1 MALIEMTGINKS
13 FGSKDKKV
21 NVLEDLT
28 FKVEEGEMVAIMGKS
43 GAGKTTLLN
52 IIAAIDYPDSGT
64 YLYDG
69 KEVKT
74 KNTAQGIKFRKD
86 RIGLIV
92 QHFALINDFKV
103 YDNVELGLWETN
115 VKGAARKKRV
125 MEVLESLG
133 IADLKDKYPNVL
145 SGGEKQ
151 RVAIGRAIVNKH
163 KLLLADEPTGS
174 LDSDTEKDILKIL
187 KDLNS
192 KGMTIVMV
200 THDQDVAN
208 TCDRTIVLDKH

>member
-1 MALIEMTGINKS
+1 MALIEMTSINKS

-69 KEVKT
+69 KEVNT

-115 VKGAARKKRV
+115 VKGAVRKKRV

-151 RVAIGRAIVNKH
+151 RVAIGRAIVNNH

>member
-1 MALIEMTGINKS
+1 MALIELQGINKS
-13 FGSKDKKV
+13 FGTKDKKV
-21 NVLEDLT
+21 SVLEDLSL
-28 FKVEEGEMVAIMGKS
+28 KVEEGEMVAIMGKS

-64 YLYDG
+64 YFYNG
-69 KEVKT
+69 KEVVT
-74 KNTAQGIKFRKD
+74 KNTSQGIKFRKD

-115 VKGAARKKRV
+115 IKGSARKKRV

-151 RVAIGRAIVNKH
+151 RVAIGRAIVNNH

-174 LDSDTEKDILKIL
+174 LDSDTEQDILKIL
-187 KDLNS
+187 KNLNS

-200 THDQDVAN
+200 THDEDVAN
-208 TCDRTIVLDKH
+208 VCDRTVFLDKH

>member
-1 MALIEMTGINKS
+1 MALIELQGINKS
-13 FGSKDKKV
+13 FGTKDKKV
-21 NVLEDLT
+21 SVLEDLSL
-28 FKVEEGEMVAIMGKS
+28 KVEEGEMVAIMGKS

-74 KNTAQGIKFRKD
+74 KNTSQGIKFRKD

-103 YDNVELGLWETN
+103 YDNVELGLWETDI
-115 VKGAARKKRV
+115 KGAARRKRV

-151 RVAIGRAIVNKH
+151 RVAIGRAIVNNH

-174 LDSDTEKDILKIL
+174 LDSDTEQDILNIL

-200 THDQDVAN
+200 THDEDVAN
-208 TCDRTIVLDKH
+208 VCDRTIILDKH

>member
-1 MALIEMTGINKS
+1 MALIELQGINKS
-13 FGSKDKKV
+13 FGTKDKKV
-21 NVLEDLT
+21 SVLENLSL
-28 FKVEEGEMVAIMGKS
+28 KVEEGEMVAIMGKS

-74 KNTAQGIKFRKD
+74 RNTSQGIKFRKD

-115 VKGAARKKRV
+115 VKGSARKKRV

-151 RVAIGRAIVNKH
+151 RVAIGRAIANNH

-174 LDSDTEKDILKIL
+174 LDSDTEQDILNIL

-200 THDQDVAN
+200 THDEDVAN
-208 TCDRTIVLDKH
+208 VCDRTIFLDKH

>member
-1 MALIEMTGINKS
+1 MALIELQGINKS
-13 FGSKDKKV
+13 FGTKDKKV
-21 NVLEDLT
+21 SVLEDLSL
-28 FKVEEGEMVAIMGKS
+28 KVEEGEMVAIMGKS

-52 IIAAIDYPDSGT
+52 IIAAIDYTDSGT

-74 KNTAQGIKFRKD
+74 KNTSQGIKFRKD
-86 RIGLIV
+86 KIGLIV

-115 VKGAARKKRV
+115 VKGSARKKRV

-151 RVAIGRAIVNKH
+151 RVAIGRAIVNNH

-174 LDSDTEKDILKIL
+174 LDSDTEQDILKIL

-200 THDQDVAN
+200 THDEDVAN
-208 TCDRTIVLDKH
+208 VCDRTIFLDKH

>member
-21 NVLEDLT
+21 NVLENLT

-151 RVAIGRAIVNKH
+151 RVAIGRAIVNNH

-192 KGMTIVMV
+192 KVMTIVMV

>member
-1 MALIEMTGINKS
+1 MALIELQGINKS
-13 FGSKDKKV
+13 FGTKDKKV
-21 NVLEDLT
+21 SVLEDLSL
-28 FKVEEGEMVAIMGKS
+28 KVEEGEMVAIMGKS

-74 KNTAQGIKFRKD
+74 KNTSQGIKFRKD

-103 YDNVELGLWETN
+103 YDNVELGLWETDI
-115 VKGAARKKRV
+115 KGAARKKRV

-151 RVAIGRAIVNKH
+151 RVAIGRAIVNNH

-174 LDSDTEKDILKIL
+174 LDSDTEQDILRIL

-200 THDQDVAN
+200 THDEDVAN
-208 TCDRTIVLDKH
+208 VCDRTIILDKH

>member
-1 MALIEMTGINKS
+1 MALIEMTSINKS

-69 KEVKT
+69 KEVNT

-151 RVAIGRAIVNKH
+151 RVAIGRAIVNNH

>member
-1 MALIEMTGINKS
+1 MALIELQGINKS
-13 FGSKDKKV
+13 FGTKDKKV
-21 NVLEDLT
+21 SVLENLSL
-28 FKVEEGEMVAIMGKS
+28 KVEEGEMVAIMGKS

-69 KEVKT
+69 KEVRT
-74 KNTAQGIKFRKD
+74 KNTSQGIKFRKD

-115 VKGAARKKRV
+115 VKGSARKKRV

-151 RVAIGRAIVNKH
+151 RVAIGRAIVNNH

-174 LDSDTEKDILKIL
+174 LDSDTEQDILKIL

-200 THDQDVAN
+200 THDEDVAN
-208 TCDRTIVLDKH
+208 VCDRTIILDKH

>member
-1 MALIEMTGINKS
+1 MALIELQEINKT
-13 FGSKDKKV
+13 FGTKDKKV
-21 NVLEDLT
+21 NVLENLN
-28 FKVEEGEMVAIMGKS
+28 FHVEEGEMVAITGKS

-52 IIAAIDYPDSGT
+52 IIAAIDYPDSGK
-64 YLYDG
+64 YLFDG
-69 KEVKT
+69 EEVVI

-103 YDNVELGLWETN
+103 YDNVELGLWETDI
-115 VKGAARKKRV
+115 KGAKRKERV

-151 RVAIGRAIVNKH
+151 RVAIGRAIVNNH
-163 KLLLADEPTGS
+163 RLLLADEPTGS
-174 LDSDTEKDILKIL
+174 LDSDTEKGILEIL
-187 KDLNS
+187 KDLNK

-200 THDQDVAN
+200 THDADVAN
-208 TCDRTIVLDKH
+208 TCDRNVVLDKH

>member
-1 MALIEMTGINKS
+1 MALIELQGINKS
-13 FGSKDKKV
+13 FGTKDKKV
-21 NVLEDLT
+21 SVLEDLSL
-28 FKVEEGEMVAIMGKS
+28 KVEEGEMVAIMGKS

-69 KEVKT
+69 KEVRT
-74 KNTAQGIKFRKD
+74 KNTSQGIKFRKD

-115 VKGAARKKRV
+115 IKGSARKKRV

-151 RVAIGRAIVNKH
+151 RVAIGRAIVNNH

-174 LDSDTEKDILKIL
+174 LDSDTEQDILNIL
-187 KDLNS
+187 KNLNS

-200 THDQDVAN
+200 THDEDVAN
-208 TCDRTIVLDKH
+208 VCDRTLFLDKH

>member
-1 MALIEMTGINKS
+1 MALIELQGINKS
-13 FGSKDKKV
+13 FGTKDKKV
-21 NVLEDLT
+21 SVLEDLSL
-28 FKVEEGEMVAIMGKS
+28 KVEEGEMVAIMGKS

-52 IIAAIDYPDSGT
+52 IIAAIDYTDSGT

-74 KNTAQGIKFRKD
+74 KNTSQGIKFRKD
-86 RIGLIV
+86 KIGLIV

-115 VKGAARKKRV
+115 VKGSARKKRV

-151 RVAIGRAIVNKH
+151 RVAIGRAIVNNH

-174 LDSDTEKDILKIL
+174 LDSDTEQDILKIL

-200 THDQDVAN
+200 THDEDVAN
-208 TCDRTIVLDKH
+208 VCDRTTFLDKH

>member
-103 YDNVELGLWETN
+103 YDNVDLGLWETN

-151 RVAIGRAIVNKH
+151 RVAIGRAIVNNH

>member
-1 MALIEMTGINKS
+1 MALIELQGINKS
-13 FGSKDKKV
+13 FGTKDKKV
-21 NVLEDLT
+21 SVLENLSL
-28 FKVEEGEMVAIMGKS
+28 KVEEGEMVAIMGKS

-69 KEVKT
+69 KEVRT
-74 KNTAQGIKFRKD
+74 KNTSQGIKFRKD

-115 VKGAARKKRV
+115 IKGSARKKRV

-151 RVAIGRAIVNKH
+151 RVAIGRAIVNNH

-174 LDSDTEKDILKIL
+174 LDSDTEQDILKIL

-200 THDQDVAN
+200 THDEDVAN
-208 TCDRTIVLDKH
+208 VCDRTIFLDKH

>member
-1 MALIEMTGINKS
+1 MALIELQGINKS
-13 FGSKDKKV
+13 FGTKDKKV
-21 NVLEDLT
+21 SVLEDLSL
-28 FKVEEGEMVAIMGKS
+28 KVEEGEMVAIMGKS

-69 KEVKT
+69 KEVRT
-74 KNTAQGIKFRKD
+74 KNTSQGIKFRKD

-115 VKGAARKKRV
+115 VKGSARKKRV

-151 RVAIGRAIVNKH
+151 RVAIGRAIVNNH

-174 LDSDTEKDILKIL
+174 LDSDTEQDILKIL

-200 THDQDVAN
+200 THDEDVAN
-208 TCDRTIVLDKH
+208 VCDRTIFLDKH

>member
-1 MALIEMTGINKS
+1 MALIELQGINKS
-13 FGSKDKKV
+13 FGTKDKQV
-21 NVLEDLT
+21 SVLEDLNL
-28 FKVEEGEMVAIMGKS
+28 KVEEGEMVAIMGKS

-69 KEVKT
+69 KEVVT
-74 KNTAQGIKFRKD
+74 KNTSQGIKFRKD

-115 VKGAARKKRV
+115 IKGAARKKRV

-145 SGGEKQ
+145 SGSFISSEM
-151 RVAIGRAIVNKH
+151 RV
-163 KLLLADEPTGS
+163 
-174 LDSDTEKDILKIL
+174 
-187 KDLNS
+187 
-192 KGMTIVMV
+192 
-200 THDQDVAN
+200 
-208 TCDRTIVLDKH
+208 

>member
-1 MALIEMTGINKS
+1 
-13 FGSKDKKV
+13 
-21 NVLEDLT
+21 
-28 FKVEEGEMVAIMGKS
+28 
-43 GAGKTTLLN
+43 
-52 IIAAIDYPDSGT
+52 
-64 YLYDG
+64 DG
-69 KEVKT
+69 KEVRT
-74 KNTAQGIKFRKD
+74 KNTSQGIKFRKD

-115 VKGAARKKRV
+115 IKGSARKMRV

-151 RVAIGRAIVNKH
+151 RVAIGRAIVNNH

-174 LDSDTEKDILKIL
+174 LDSDTEQDILKIL

-200 THDQDVAN
+200 THDEDVAN
-208 TCDRTIVLDKH
+208 VCDRTIFLDKH

>member
-1 MALIEMTGINKS
+1 MALIELQGINKS
-13 FGSKDKKV
+13 FGTGDKKV
-21 NVLEDLT
+21 NVLEDLS

-69 KEVKT
+69 KEVVT
-74 KNTAQGIKFRKD
+74 KNTSQGIKFRKD

-115 VKGAARKKRV
+115 IKGAARKKRV

-151 RVAIGRAIVNKH
+151 RVAIGRAIVNNH

-174 LDSDTEKDILKIL
+174 LDSETEQDILKIL
-187 KDLNS
+187 KELNS

-200 THDQDVAN
+200 THDEDVAAV
-208 TCDRTIVLDKH
+208 CDRTIVLDKH

>member
-1 MALIEMTGINKS
+1 MALIELQNINKS
-13 FGSKDKKV
+13 FGTGDKKV
-21 NVLEDLT
+21 NVLEDLS

-69 KEVKT
+69 KEVVT
-74 KNTAQGIKFRKD
+74 KNTSQGIKFRKD

-115 VKGAARKKRV
+115 IKGAARKKRV

-133 IADLKDKYPNVL
+133 IAALKDKYPNVL

-151 RVAIGRAIVNKH
+151 RVAIGRAIVNNH

-174 LDSDTEKDILKIL
+174 LDSETEQDILKIL
-187 KDLNS
+187 KELNS

-200 THDQDVAN
+200 THDEDVAAVCN
-208 TCDRTIVLDKH
+208 RTIVLDKH

>member
-1 MALIEMTGINKS
+1 MALIELQGINKS
-13 FGSKDKKV
+13 FGTKDKKV
-21 NVLEDLT
+21 SVLENLSL
-28 FKVEEGEMVAIMGKS
+28 KVEEGEMVAIMGKS

-69 KEVKT
+69 KEVRT
-74 KNTAQGIKFRKD
+74 KNTSQGIKFRKD

-115 VKGAARKKRV
+115 VKGSARKKRV

-151 RVAIGRAIVNKH
+151 RVAIGRAIVNNH

-174 LDSDTEKDILKIL
+174 LDSDTEQDILKIL

-200 THDQDVAN
+200 THDEDVAN
-208 TCDRTIVLDKH
+208 VCDRTIFLDKH

>member
-1 MALIEMTGINKS
+1 MALIELQGLNKS
-13 FGSKDKKV
+13 FGTKDKKV
-21 NVLEDLT
+21 SVLENLSL
-28 FKVEEGEMVAIMGKS
+28 KVEEGEMVAIMGKS

-74 KNTAQGIKFRKD
+74 RNTSQGIKFRKD

-115 VKGAARKKRV
+115 VKGSARKKRV

-151 RVAIGRAIVNKH
+151 RVAIGRAIANNH

-174 LDSDTEKDILKIL
+174 LDSDTEQDILNIL

-192 KGMTIVMV
+192 
-200 THDQDVAN
+200 
-208 TCDRTIVLDKH
+208 

>member
-1 MALIEMTGINKS
+1 MALIELQGINKS
-13 FGSKDKKV
+13 FGTKDKKV
-21 NVLEDLT
+21 SVLEDLSL
-28 FKVEEGEMVAIMGKS
+28 KVEEGEMVAIMGKS

-74 KNTAQGIKFRKD
+74 KNTSQGIKFRKD

-115 VKGAARKKRV
+115 IKGSARKKRV

-151 RVAIGRAIVNKH
+151 RVAIGRAIVNNH

-174 LDSDTEKDILKIL
+174 LDSETEQDILKIL
-187 KDLNS
+187 KELNS

-200 THDQDVAN
+200 THDEDVAAV
-208 TCDRTIVLDKH
+208 CDRTIVLDKH

>member
-21 NVLEDLT
+21 NVLENLT

-151 RVAIGRAIVNKH
+151 RVAIGRAIVNNH

>member
-151 RVAIGRAIVNKH
+151 RVAIGRAIVNNH

-174 LDSDTEKDILKIL
+174 LDSDTEKDIRKIL

>member
-125 MEVLESLG
+125 MEVLDSLG

-151 RVAIGRAIVNKH
+151 RVAIGRAIVNNH

>member
-1 MALIEMTGINKS
+1 MALIEMTSINKS

-151 RVAIGRAIVNKH
+151 RVAIGRAIVNNH

>member
-1 MALIEMTGINKS
+1 MALIELQGINKS
-13 FGSKDKKV
+13 FGTKDKKV
-21 NVLEDLT
+21 SVLENLSL
-28 FKVEEGEMVAIMGKS
+28 KVEEGEMVAIMGKS

-69 KEVKT
+69 KEVRT
-74 KNTAQGIKFRKD
+74 KNTSQGIKFRKD

-115 VKGAARKKRV
+115 VKGSARKKRV

-151 RVAIGRAIVNKH
+151 RVAIGRAIVNNH

-174 LDSDTEKDILKIL
+174 LDSDTEQDILKIL

-200 THDQDVAN
+200 THDEDVAN
-208 TCDRTIVLDKH
+208 VCDRTVFLDKH

>member
-1 MALIEMTGINKS
+1 MALIELQGINKS
-13 FGSKDKKV
+13 FGTKDKKV
-21 NVLEDLT
+21 SVLENLSL
-28 FKVEEGEMVAIMGKS
+28 KVEEGEMVAIMGKS

-69 KEVKT
+69 KEVRT
-74 KNTAQGIKFRKD
+74 KNTSQGIKFRKD

-115 VKGAARKKRV
+115 IKGSARKMRV

-151 RVAIGRAIVNKH
+151 RVAIGRAIVNNH

-174 LDSDTEKDILKIL
+174 LDSDTEQDILKIL

-200 THDQDVAN
+200 THDEDVAN
-208 TCDRTIVLDKH
+208 VCDRTIFLDKH

>member
-151 RVAIGRAIVNKH
+151 RVAIGRAIVNNH